1 MNLSNPERHRNKKK
15 LSIVFGWHDHL
26 TVQFISVR
34 LPYNTKFSRHIFAN
48 FAIFQ
53 KSRNLSDAKN
63 KCREHNVTRKLSD
76 ILHENQERI
85 RLVSIKNSLQ
95 VQKKVNSEVNFEDVN
110 VDLKLDNSF

>member
-1 MNLSNPERHRNKKK
+1 MALGLPYYMK
-15 LSIVFGWHDHL
+15 LS
-26 TVQFISVR
+26 R
-34 LPYNTKFSRHIFAN
+34 NIFAN

-63 KCREHNVTRKLSD
+63 RCREHNMTRKLSD
-76 ILHENQERI
+76 ILDKNQERI